1 MVRLDMKRWSFF
13 LYLAIAAVLA
23 ASCGSDAT
31 GATSTA
37 PAVRPLD
44 ASMQVVAFGCS
55 RREVHG
61 AGSMV
66 ADGRIATV
74 AHVVAG
80 AERVE
85 VRGPHGNGEATVVY
99 FDPVLDVAVLKVD
112 PRLATPVP
120 IATAKRG
127 DRGTAVVYR
136 DDAPVELTAEV
147 ERLVDIRT
155 EDIYGDGKHLRPG
168 YELKLDVQPGDSGSV
183 VMVDGKAVAIV
194 WATSQQTE
202 ARSWAM
208 RTSLVADH
216 LSAAVPVDHGHCA

>member
-1 MVRLDMKRWSFF
+1 MKLHLTLIGFVISA
-13 LYLAIAAVLA
+13 LATASCRDGASGA
-23 ASCGSDAT
+23 ASTTPS
-31 GATSTA
+31 
-37 PAVRPLD
+37 VRPED
-44 ASMQVVAFGCS
+44 AAMQVVAFGCS
-55 RREVHG
+55 SREVHG

-66 ADGRIATV
+66 AEGRIATV

-80 AERVE
+80 AERIE
-85 VRGPHGNGEATVVY
+85 VRGPHGNGAATVVY

-120 IATAKRG
+120 IATAKSG

-136 DDAPVELTAEV
+136 DDVPVQLEAEV

-155 EDIYGDGKHLRPG
+155 EDIYGEGKHLRPG
-168 YELKLDVQPGDSGSV
+168 YELKLDVEPGDSGSAV
-183 VMVDGKAVAIV
+183 IVDGKAVAIV

-216 LSAAVPVDHGHCA
+216 LAAAVPVDHGHCA